1 MGATWFRR
9 GNEALD
15 GTSRILVSA
24 LKRTGNTQKPTTTL
38 SSLSQPEEGL
48 EAHRPQD
55 RIFEGIPVNPVKLAA
70 TLSLSA

>member
-24 LKRTGNTQKPTTTL
+24 SKRTGNTQKPTTTL
-38 SSLSQPEEGL
+38 SSLSRPEEGL

-55 RIFEGIPVNPVKLAA
+55 RLFEGIPVNPVKLAA